1 MSTYRCKFETLEVA
15 HKVNSPNTVDDEYT
29 EHFHLGYE
37 LLYFLEGDI
46 EYVIENK
53 RYVLKP
59 GDLLFIKPGEHH
71 FLTILS
77 PQRYERIVIKFD
89 DAWIPSQLALKMKE
103 LKEKSGH
110 YSVRGTELEELFER
124 FDRHAAAYSGDALCV
139 LIQSCLIELLVKY
152 WCLEMDELPATDLNK
167 TVSRV
172 IEYIGANISK
182 PITVE
187 DICKRFGFSRSYISK
202 AFMESLHEPPKQY
215 IINKKI
221 LRAKALIENGEAPT
235 RVCELCGFSDY
246 STFYRAYKKN
256 IGTPPS
262 GNERS

>member
-1 MSTYRCKFETLEVA
+1 MNTYRCKFETLEIE
-15 HKVNSPNTVDDEYT
+15 HKINDPNTVDDEYT

-37 LLYFLEGDI
+37 LLYFLDGDI

-77 PQRYERIVIKFD
+77 PRRYERVVIKFNEI
-89 DAWIPSQLALKMKE
+89 WIPAFSLPVLKRRG
-103 LKEKSGH
+103 SH
-110 YSVRGTELEELFER
+110 YSIAGTELEELFDR
-124 FDRHAAAYSGDALCV
+124 FDRHAAHYSGDV
-139 LIQSCLIELLVKY
+139 LHVLMRSCLDELLVKY
-152 WCLEMDELPATDLNK
+152 WCLDMDELPATDLNK
-167 TVSRV
+167 TVSEV
-172 IEYIGANISK
+172 IEYITENISQ
-182 PITVE
+182 PLTV
-187 DICKRFGFSRSYISK
+187 DDLCKKFGFSRSYISK

-221 LRAKALIENGEAPT
+221 LHAKALLEKGESPT
-235 RVCELCGFSDY
+235 KVCELCGFADY

-256 IGTPPS
+256 IGVPPS
-262 GNERS
+262 GNERR